1 MRNITMTV
9 NAASCVASARPRSAS
24 ILLADI
30 HVEVQGT
37 GVSIVAP
44 AGVRRFVD
52 RGVQGSVP
60 FAAGVDLTAINKTPD
75 VVRSRSGGP
84 PV

>member
-1 MRNITMTV
+1 MRNITMTM
-9 NAASCVASARPRSAS
+9 NAVSCVASARPRSAS

-30 HVEVQGT
+30 RLGLQGT

-44 AGVRRFVD
+44 AGVRRIAD
-52 RGVQGSVP
+52 RGVKGSVP
-60 FAAGVDLTAINKTPD
+60 FGAGVDLIAFDQTSD
-75 VVRSRSGGP
+75 VARFRSGRP